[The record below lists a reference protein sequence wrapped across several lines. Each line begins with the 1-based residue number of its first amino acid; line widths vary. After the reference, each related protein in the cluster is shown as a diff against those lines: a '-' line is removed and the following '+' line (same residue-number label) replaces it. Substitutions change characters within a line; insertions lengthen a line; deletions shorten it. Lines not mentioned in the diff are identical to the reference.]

1 MRLTYKAFGT
11 FILKSY
17 RETINGSCNGFRF
30 LNNQRQ
36 SIYSAKHSNDL
47 PKRFKISFI
56 MSCLTDKTEIS
67 KCMNYHFLLKLQ
79 HSQTKK
85 CTQCEFKLKC
95 YIELWAILR
104 YTKLFTIRDS
114 SMLKETGTEDHML
127 YFSDTG
133 SGQFLVPPAQTYKCN
148 SCNDSELIY
157 LTNSIYINITLT
169 RASSEFV

>member
-67 KCMNYHFLLKLQ
+67 KCMNYHFLLNVLNVN
-79 HSQTKK
+79 SNLSVTLNYEPSYV
-85 CTQCEFKLKC
+85 TQ
-95 YIELWAILR
+95 
-104 YTKLFTIRDS
+104 S
-114 SMLKETGTEDHML
+114 SSPLETSSLLKETGTEDHML

-148 SCNDSELIY
+148 SCNDSEIIY
-157 LTNSIYINITLT
+157 LTNSTSTL
-169 RASSEFV
+169 F

>member
-67 KCMNYHFLLKLQ
+67 KCMNYHFLLNVLNVNSNLSVTLNYEPSYVTQSSSPLEIPLCSRKQEQKTTCFTFQIQDLVNSLFHLHKLINVIAAM
-79 HSQTKK
+79 S
-85 CTQCEFKLKC
+85 LN
-95 YIELWAILR
+95 
-104 YTKLFTIRDS
+104 LFI
-114 SMLKETGTEDHML
+114 
-127 YFSDTG
+127 
-133 SGQFLVPPAQTYKCN
+133 
-148 SCNDSELIY
+148 
-157 LTNSIYINITLT
+157 
-169 RASSEFV
+169 

>member
-17 RETINGSCNGFRF
+17 RETINGSCNGLRF

-47 PKRFKISFI
+47 PKRFIISLI

-67 KCMNYHFLLKLQ
+67 KCMNYHFLFSCNIHKHKNVLNVNSNWSVTLNYEPSYVKQSSSPLETSSLLQ
-79 HSQTKK
+79 
-85 CTQCEFKLKC
+85 
-95 YIELWAILR
+95 
-104 YTKLFTIRDS
+104 
-114 SMLKETGTEDHML
+114 ETGTEDHML

>member
-1 MRLTYKAFGT
+1 MKSNERYYLLNIGFLLDVLHASVRLTYKAFGT

-104 YTKLFTIRDS
+104 YTKLFTIRD
-114 SMLKETGTEDHML
+114 
-127 YFSDTG
+127 
-133 SGQFLVPPAQTYKCN
+133 FLFAQGNRNRRPHALLFRYRIWSIPCSTC
-148 SCNDSELIY
+148 
-157 LTNSIYINITLT
+157 TNL
-169 RASSEFV
+169 